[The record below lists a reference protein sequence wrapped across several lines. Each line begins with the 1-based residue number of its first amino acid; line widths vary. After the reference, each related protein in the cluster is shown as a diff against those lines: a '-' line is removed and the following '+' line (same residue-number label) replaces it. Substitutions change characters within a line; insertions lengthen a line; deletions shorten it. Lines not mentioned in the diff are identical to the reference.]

1 MQKKKNIYFDLFFT
15 FFKIGAFT
23 FGGGYAMIPIIQRE
37 VAQKKKW
44 ITEED
49 LLDII
54 AVGESTPG
62 PISVNTATFVG
73 YQTAGVLGAFFATL
87 GLVTPSFVVILIISL
102 LLKEF
107 SSLKAVQYAY
117 AGIRAGVVALLV
129 KAVISMGKKCP
140 KDAFAIGIAIGAL
153 LICTFT
159 DISTIIVI
167 IACALCG
174 VAKLAFDAK
183 RRNTK

>member
-1 MQKKKNIYFDLFFT
+1 MKDKKKYLDLFCT

-23 FGGGYAMIPIIQRE
+23 FGGGYAMIPIIQRDI
-37 VAQKKKW
+37 AQKKKW
-44 ITEED
+44 ITEEE

-87 GLVTPSFVVILIISL
+87 GLVLPSFIIILLISL

-107 SSLKAVQYAY
+107 SQLKAVQYAY
-117 AGIRAGVVALLV
+117 SGIRAGVVALLV

-140 KDAFAIGIAIGAL
+140 KNAFSIGIVIGAFALCA
-153 LICTFT
+153 FT
-159 DISTIIVI
+159 DISAIII
-167 IACALCG
+167 IIGCALCG
-174 VAKLAFDAK
+174 ILMSAINARGGK
-183 RRNTK
+183 TQ

>member
-1 MQKKKNIYFDLFFT
+1 MQKKKNIYFDLFAT

-37 VAQKKKW
+37 VAQKKQW
-44 ITEED
+44 ITEDD

-87 GLVTPSFVVILIISL
+87 GLVMPSFVIILLISL
-102 LLKEF
+102 VLKEF
-107 SSLKAVQYAY
+107 SQLKAVQYAY

-129 KAVISMGKKCP
+129 KAVISMSKKCP
-140 KDAFAIGIAIGAL
+140 KNAFAVGIALGAL
-153 LICTFT
+153 LLCTFT

-167 IACALCG
+167 IGCALCG
-174 VAKLAFDAK
+174 VVHSAVNAK
-183 RRNTK
+183 RGNTK

>member
-1 MQKKKNIYFDLFFT
+1 MKEKKPYLDLFLT

-37 VAQKKKW
+37 IAQKRKW
-44 ITEED
+44 ITDDE

-73 YQTAGVLGAFFATL
+73 YQTAGVLGAACATF
-87 GLVTPSFVVILIISL
+87 GLVLPSFIVILIVSA

-107 SSLKAVQYAY
+107 NSLKAVQYAY
-117 AGIRAGVVALLV
+117 SGIRAGVVALIV
-129 KAVISMGKKCP
+129 KALFTMGKKCP
-140 KDAFAIGIAIGAL
+140 KDAFS
-153 LICTFT
+153 ICMVIVAFVLSAFT
-159 DISTIIVI
+159 EINMIFVI
-167 IACALCG
+167 IICALSG
-174 VAKLAFDAK
+174 FIMSIINEKRGAKL
-183 RRNTK
+183 